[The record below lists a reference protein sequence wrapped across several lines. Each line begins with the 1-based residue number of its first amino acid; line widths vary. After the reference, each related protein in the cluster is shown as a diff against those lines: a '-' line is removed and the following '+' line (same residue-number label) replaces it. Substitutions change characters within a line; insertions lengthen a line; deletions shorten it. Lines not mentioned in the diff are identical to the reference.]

1 MLSIRIYPHTNIVMI
16 IENRN
21 KSKEKMGNVLACA
34 HYALPQ
40 FTIQNAA
47 VSGYASLFYSSA
59 LLSMDRQA
67 KRVWDSGRAFAY
79 GFRDRCLSRSYAD
92 PASRQAGDADIDTQK
107 QKKRN
112 RFHTS
117 SSYCTGNTICMSGFT
132 ETSCVT
138 DCCFV
143 PYAARNCI
151 FTGNNS
157 FVMMPL
163 VVVPMTFHPDAL

>member
-1 MLSIRIYPHTNIVMI
+1 MI

-67 KRVWDSGRAFAY
+67 KRVWDSALAFVC

-92 PASRQAGDADIDTQK
+92 PASRQAGDVQEEVNEPLRLLCRRKLSVFRFYQTISVTKEYIYK
-107 QKKRN
+107 QQITLPPPQAMTCS
-112 RFHTS
+112 FSLYFYFLSPDFVTS
-117 SSYCTGNTICMSGFT
+117 ASAPWNG
-132 ETSCVT
+132 TS
-138 DCCFV
+138 
-143 PYAARNCI
+143 
-151 FTGNNS
+151 
-157 FVMMPL
+157 L
-163 VVVPMTFHPDAL
+163 K